1 MNLKYLVVSLLNTGL
16 IIYVSS
22 MPNHCLPGDGSLSD
36 QIVSNVAHIPAY
48 GLLTFLW
55 LKTFDRRKNTTQLH
69 NFPASQLPSFTKS
82 QLHKISTSQLL
93 GCAASQ
99 LRTFSTSCSS
109 QPPIFGFGRF
119 GSFCCFRRNSSI
131 IYPRSLSIRYRSGV
145 GPARCFLWVMCIQQ
159 AQTTQQIKS
168 IERIEHLERA

>member
-82 QLHKISTSQLL
+82 QPHNFLVAQLL
-93 GCAASQ
+93 NFAPSRLPVPLNRPFSVLAGLVLFAVSDEIHQSFIPGRSASGIDLGLDLLGVFFGLCVFSRLKQ
-99 LRTFSTSCSS
+99 LNRLNQLNELNIS
-109 QPPIFGFGRF
+109 
-119 GSFCCFRRNSSI
+119 NE
-131 IYPRSLSIRYRSGV
+131 RSG
-145 GPARCFLWVMCIQQ
+145 RTL
-159 AQTTQQIKS
+159 
-168 IERIEHLERA
+168 